1 MIVCLLCMLFGG
13 TTLSASAAS
22 HQACLPTVQ
31 GPITT
36 PPAQAGTVLINEV
49 LLSSKQTWSCPGS
62 TSVPGSEDNSWI
74 ELYNPMALSFNLYIV
89 HAEIDGGPGTTPIL
103 FPFGSAIAAH
113 GFLAFFPYKRTLFP
127 NGVETFTRRLLFNN
141 GPVSTV
147 INQITIPSNLG
158 GGQSYARS
166 TDGGSKWEITNTP
179 TIGRSNILPVP
190 TPKAI
195 RTSKAATTK
204 KKSSG
209 GKISVTS
216 SKTTSTHI
224 STTTTGES
232 TTPPVASGSQP
243 AWSQLQL
250 PTPVSPLPT
259 TEAAAVSPPDTT
271 TTSPPANSTNGDAP
285 RNLLF
290 TGVAAVFVCALLL
303 WWRRFK
309 HP

>member
-147 INQITIPSNLG
+147 INQITIPSNFG
-158 GGQSYARS
+158 DGQSYARIPM
-166 TDGGSKWEITNTP
+166 GVLNGRLP
-179 TIGRSNILPVP
+179 TLQPL
-190 TPKAI
+190 
-195 RTSKAATTK
+195 AA
-204 KKSSG
+204 
-209 GKISVTS
+209 VTS
-216 SKTTSTHI
+216 SLYRLLKRYVLLKQLRQRKKVAVAKFPSHLVRLHRHI
-224 STTTTGES
+224 
-232 TTPPVASGSQP
+232 
-243 AWSQLQL
+243 
-250 PTPVSPLPT
+250 
-259 TEAAAVSPPDTT
+259 
-271 TTSPPANSTNGDAP
+271 
-285 RNLLF
+285 
-290 TGVAAVFVCALLL
+290 
-303 WWRRFK
+303 
-309 HP
+309 